1 MSRASQPGGQTGVCW
16 GPDPEGSGHFFFNKR
31 IILSCFN
38 LSLRTSGWE
47 TVTPNLLR
55 QGPEPRTQGD
65 TCPSC
70 STFVQSG
77 RGRRGSVRCAGAW
90 L

>member
-16 GPDPEGSGHFFFNKR
+16 VPDPEGPGSFFFFNKR

-38 LSLRTSGWE
+38 LLLRTSGWE

-55 QGPEPRTQGD
+55 QGPEPGT
-65 TCPSC
+65 
-70 STFVQSG
+70 
-77 RGRRGSVRCAGAW
+77 
-90 L
+90 